1 MRTRGAWA
9 AAGLLAAIAMGG
21 CAGATA
27 GSQAGRA
34 PTPATGQSPA
44 APKPRLGY
52 TDADVAFMTGM
63 IQHHAQ
69 AILMAGWA
77 SSHGASPAVQ
87 RLCDRI
93 VVGQGD
99 EIELMARWLRDRGET
114 PPSDSTHHARPGTG
128 HAHAGLMP
136 GMLTPDQ
143 LAELDRARGA
153 EFDRLFL
160 AYMIQ
165 HHRGALTMVDR
176 LFASPGAGQDETVF
190 RLASDIQA
198 DQATEID
205 RMQLMLAA
213 LPPAPEEAHP

>member
-1 MRTRGAWA
+1 MSTRRACA
-9 AAGLLAAIAMGG
+9 AAGLLAAIATAA

-27 GSQAGRA
+27 GSQAGNA
-34 PTPATGQSPA
+34 PMPATGQSPA
-44 APKPRLGY
+44 APKLRLGY

-69 AILMAGWA
+69 AVLMAGWA
-77 SSHGASPAVQ
+77 SSHGAGPSVR
-87 RLCDRI
+87 RLCERI

-99 EIELMARWLRDRGET
+99 EIELMARWLRDRGEA
-114 PPSDSTHHARPGTG
+114 PPDPAHQMEAGTHHG
-128 HAHAGLMP
+128 HVALMP
-136 GMLTPDQ
+136 GMLTPEQ

-160 AYMIQ
+160 TYMIQ

-176 LFASPGAGQDETVF
+176 LFSSPGAGQDETVF

-198 DQATEID
+198 DQSTEID

-213 LPPAPEEAHP
+213 LPPASEEAQP